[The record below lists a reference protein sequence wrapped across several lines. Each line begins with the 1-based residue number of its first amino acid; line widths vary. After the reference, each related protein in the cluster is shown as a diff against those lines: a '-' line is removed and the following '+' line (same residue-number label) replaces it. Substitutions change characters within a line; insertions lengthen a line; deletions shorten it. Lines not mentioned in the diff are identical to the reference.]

1 MLDYYD
7 LVRFSCGVG
16 RKKMKIIVSE
26 MPEGV
31 ETIASSSSQ
40 DEADTED
47 SPLKFR
53 KKRKILRKT
62 RSKNKLRGCLPRFS
76 LLFYR

>member
-1 MLDYYD
+1 
-7 LVRFSCGVG
+7 
-16 RKKMKIIVSE
+16 

-47 SPLKFR
+47 SPSKFR
-53 KKRKILRKT
+53 KRRKVLRKT
-62 RSKNKLRGCLPRFS
+62 RLKTKHKGNYFN
-76 LLFYR
+76 F